1 MGRQIQPV
9 GQNPPARAARE
20 SAPFDKV
27 LHRFAGKGLVS
38 ANLSAVPTETMAS
51 YLEAGITHYCHPRA
65 GGDPFSRRQSKWI
78 PACAGMTLEIDGFRQ
93 SLFLTCAKQGK
104 SAFRWGKARAI
115 VSLGEIMRSPQIG
128 EEPCQRGPTRR
139 SRAGGF
145 WPARLVSWPLADIA

>member
-1 MGRQIQPV
+1 MTVLGIERPGI
-9 GQNPPARAARE
+9 RRRTL
-20 SAPFDKV
+20 SV
-27 LHRFAGKGLVS
+27 LHRFADKGLVS

-104 SAFRWGKARAI
+104 SAFRWGKARAT
-115 VSLGEIMRSPQIG
+115 VGLGEIMRSPEID
-128 EEPCQRGPTRR
+128 EEPLTRGSTSLPRVGY
-139 SRAGGF
+139 RAGAMATGSVMTEC
-145 WPARLVSWPLADIA
+145 PARRRDSE

>member
-1 MGRQIQPV
+1 M
-9 GQNPPARAARE
+9 A
-20 SAPFDKV
+20 

-51 YLEAGITHYCHPRA
+51 YWEAGIIHYCHPRV

-104 SAFRWGKARAI
+104 SAFRWGKARPI
-115 VSLGEIMRSPQIG
+115 VGLGEIMRSPEIDEEPLTKGVYTTGPAKPAVTDSPEIG
-128 EEPCQRGPTRR
+128 EEPTKGPC
-139 SRAGGF
+139 
-145 WPARLVSWPLADIA
+145 